1 MILFALALGSFFVA
15 VGCWLGYQLLTQN
28 GRILIRLEALERA
41 FGRLALQPSGAG
53 VGEHDAEDAASR
65 NADRSLRKS
74 RLKRDGLAP
83 GTPAPDF
90 HVPRVD
96 GRELSLSEFRG
107 RPVLLVFSDPNCGP
121 CDALAPRLE
130 RRARTEDVAVV
141 MVSRGDLAANR
152 AKVAQHRLTIP
163 VGLQRHWEVSREYA
177 MFATPI
183 GYWIDEEGIV
193 AAPVAIGPD
202 AILALLSQAGSSRG
216 GLFHALNDT
225 YTSFSQEG
233 IRSWNIDSIR

>member
-1 MILFALALGSFFVA
+1 MSLFALALGSLFVA
-15 VGCWLGYQLLTQN
+15 AGCWFGYQLLTQN
-28 GRILIRLEALERA
+28 GRILIRLEAVERMIE
-41 FGRLALQPSGAG
+41 RLAPVSSGAG
-53 VGEHDAEDAASR
+53 TIGEYDAEDPAAR
-65 NADRSLRKS
+65 NTDRSLTKS

-90 HVPRVD
+90 RVLRVD
-96 GRELSLSEFRG
+96 GGELSLSQFRG
-107 RPVLLVFSDPNCGP
+107 QPMLLVFSDPNCGP
-121 CDALAPRLE
+121 CDALAPRLA

-152 AKVAQHRLTIP
+152 AKVAQHRLTFPI
-163 VGLQRHWEVSREYA
+163 GLQRHWEVSREYA

-202 AILALLSQAGSSRG
+202 AILALLSQVGSRRG
-216 GLFHALNDT
+216 SMAHALNGT
-225 YTSFSQEG
+225 YASVS
-233 IRSWNIDSIR
+233 

>member
-1 MILFALALGSFFVA
+1 MIAFALALSVFFVA
-15 VGCWLGYQLLTQN
+15 FVCWFGYQLLKQN
-28 GRILIRLEALERA
+28 GRILSRLEALERA
-41 FGRLALQPSGAG
+41 FERLADARGAEG
-53 VGEHDAEDAASR
+53 SHKDGSQDSASR
-65 NADRSLRKS
+65 KGDASLSRS

-90 HVPRVD
+90 RLPRVD
-96 GRELSLSEFRG
+96 GGELSLSEFRG

-130 RRARTEDVAVV
+130 QRARTEDVAVV

-152 AKVAQHRLTIP
+152 AKVAQHRLRFP

-183 GYWIDEEGIV
+183 GYWVDEEGIV
-193 AAPVAIGPD
+193 AAPVAMGPD
-202 AILALLSQAGSSRG
+202 AILALLSKMSQAASPRAS
-216 GLFHALNDT
+216 LAMH
-225 YTSFSQEG
+225 
-233 IRSWNIDSIR
+233 

>member
-1 MILFALALGSFFVA
+1 MILFALALALVFVA
-15 VGCWLGYQLLTQN
+15 FVCWFGYELLKQN
-28 GRILIRLEALERA
+28 GRILRRLEALEEA
-41 FGRLALQPSGAG
+41 F
-53 VGEHDAEDAASR
+53 
-65 NADRSLRKS
+65 ADRHVGTDFSRPKSSSLSKS

-90 HVPRVD
+90 RLPRVD
-96 GRELSLSEFRG
+96 GGELSLSEFRG

-130 RRARTEDVAVV
+130 QRARTEDVAVV

-152 AKVAQHRLTIP
+152 AKVAQHRLTFP
-163 VGLQRHWEVSREYA
+163 VGLQQHWEVSREYA

-193 AAPVAIGPD
+193 SAPVAMGPD
-202 AILALLSQAGSSRG
+202 GILALVSKMSQA
-216 GLFHALNDT
+216 
-225 YTSFSQEG
+225 FSP
-233 IRSWNIDSIR
+233 RASLTTH